1 MVDKASLNLL
11 SSLAQQS
18 PLSLIQAK
26 GSHLPSLLQITISSL
41 DQQVNENNN
50 NMTSH
55 NIVHHLQCV
64 QSILEAMNNIS
75 IALDLPQSSLSDN
88 PKERMVQLIQIMTM
102 TESNNKDPKKLTIQ
116 PNSNAASIG
125 KVCLQ
130 PLLTLFISILQ
141 TTVTLAPNSF
151 VEDMIQNAM
160 QVFSQIAST
169 CPSLLVGHNDM
180 TLITMLLNTFLYI
193 GENTKLSDPNVR
205 LSALEALVTLF
216 MVPDMTKLIME
227 NEMIRKLCLLG
238 RQQNGGGVSGG
249 GVSGS
254 GLSYGGIV
262 GVCAELL
269 VKGVDED
276 VETWAIDDV
285 ALQVSLQHTN

>member
-26 GSHLPSLLQITISSL
+26 GSHLPSLLQSTISSL
-41 DQQVNENNN
+41 GQQVNQTNNN
-50 NMTSH
+50 ITNQNIAH
-55 NIVHHLQCV
+55 NLQCI
-64 QSILEAMNNIS
+64 QSILEAMNHIS
-75 IALDLPQSSLSDN
+75 IALDMSIPQSSLSDN
-88 PKERMVQLIQIMTM
+88 PKERMVQLIQIMNM
-102 TESNNKDPKKLTIQ
+102 TESTNKDPKKLSIQ
-116 PNSNAASIG
+116 PSSNAASIG

-130 PLLTLFISILQ
+130 PLLTIFMSILQ
-141 TTVTLAPNSF
+141 NTVTLASNPL
-151 VEDMIQNAM
+151 VEDMIQNTM
-160 QVFSQIAST
+160 QVFSQCAST

-180 TLITMLLNTFLYI
+180 TLIAMLLNTFLYI
-193 GENTKLSDPNVR
+193 GENTKLGDPNVR

-238 RQQNGGGVSGG
+238 RQQNGGGM
-249 GVSGS
+249 SGS
-254 GLSYGGIV
+254 GLSNGGIV

-285 ALQVSLQHTN
+285 ALQVRMKHTN